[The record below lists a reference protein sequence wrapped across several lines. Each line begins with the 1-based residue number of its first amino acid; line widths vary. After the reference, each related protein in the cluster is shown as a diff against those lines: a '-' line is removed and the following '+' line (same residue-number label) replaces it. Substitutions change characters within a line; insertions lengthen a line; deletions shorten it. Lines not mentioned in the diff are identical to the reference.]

1 VSEIEKIDD
10 EGDEYFVEHIDLEEQ
25 EDAALDG

>member
-1 VSEIEKIDD
+1 LVLSESEDG
-10 EGDEYFVEHIDLEEQ
+10 EEFVEHIDLEEQ